1 MNLTF
6 TLNGKSVSADISPD
20 TLLLDL
26 VRHLGCKSV
35 KRGCGT
41 GNCGLC
47 TVYLDGKTMQE
58 RARLLISVAH
68 PSAREELDRAAFERW
83 GSHHHYIKGYMG

>member
-1 MNLTF
+1 MTEF
-6 TLNGKSVSADISPD
+6 GAV
-20 TLLLDL
+20 DL
-26 VRHLGCKSV
+26 
-35 KRGCGT
+35 
-41 GNCGLC
+41 
-47 TVYLDGKTMQE
+47 YGKTMQE